1 MKDFSVV
8 QNQILKQVKR
18 IDVSVMMEIIV
29 NHKMIDIDIK
39 PNIKTG

>member
-18 IDVSVMMEIIV
+18 IDVSVMMEINV
-29 NHKMIDIDIK
+29 NNKMIDIDIK